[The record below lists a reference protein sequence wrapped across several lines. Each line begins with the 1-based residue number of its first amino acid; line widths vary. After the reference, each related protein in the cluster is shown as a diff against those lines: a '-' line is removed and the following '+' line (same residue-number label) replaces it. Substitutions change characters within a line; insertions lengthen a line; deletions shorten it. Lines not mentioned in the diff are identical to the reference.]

1 MEATQNIIWSQLA
14 IDYKCEF
21 AEGGYHFLRDEKNE
35 PTRLVTKFPKP
46 DILARKFTA
55 ECLRDFL
62 SIYPGYSKYKKSKEL
77 IITGLED
84 FHSKWGVFPNTENE
98 PNFVKGSEA
107 SLLLI
112 VKKRRYLTRYK
123 RDSDQY
129 DAEFEELVAKTKTAQ
144 KDERIS
150 KDFYEVDFRAAF
162 NFDVQI
168 GIKDMGT
175 QFVPSFQPT
184 NLLQA
189 LEIALVLGWHLEA
202 PIECKSFR
210 NLGDRRPT
218 NCSRYFTRKRS
229 DKEFCSDDCRG
240 SYHRIVKREG
250 S

>member
-1 MEATQNIIWSQLA
+1 MVITQNIIWSQLA

-21 AEGGYHFLRDEKNE
+21 AEGGYHFLRDEKGE

-46 DILARKFTA
+46 DILARKFTS

-62 SIYPGYSKYKKSKEL
+62 SIYPGYSKYEKSKEL
-77 IITGLED
+77 ITKGLED
-84 FHSKWGVFPNTENE
+84 FHSKWGVFPTTDNE
-98 PNFVKGSEA
+98 LNFVEGSEA

-129 DAEFEELVAKTKTAQ
+129 DTEFEELDVRAETAQ
-144 KDERIS
+144 KDEWIS
-150 KDFYEVDFRAAF
+150 KNILFEDKAAF
-162 NFDVQI
+162 NLDVQI
-168 GIKDMGT
+168 GIKDIGT

-184 NLLQA
+184 NLPQA

-202 PIECKSFR
+202 PIECKSSR

-218 NCSRYFTRKRS
+218 NCSRYFTRTRS